1 MTGGAVACLAVPEP
15 ASASQL
21 SHRRPR
27 YGSLVIGLGELAER
41 VGDGRA
47 PALTMTEGLEPEVD
61 GLAAR
66 IGRRPEMAARVVAEQ
81 IVSKDEIAGGSQ
93 HLL

>member
-1 MTGGAVACLAVPEP
+1 MAVPWPAWQFLRRLARHTSVIVGRYGAV
-15 ASASQL
+15 
-21 SHRRPR
+21 
-27 YGSLVIGLGELAER
+27 VIGLGELAER

-47 PALTMTEGLEPEVD
+47 PALTITEGLEPEVD

-66 IGRRPEMAARVVAEQ
+66 ISRRPEMAARVVAEQ